1 MNYTIK
7 NDILEVTISTRGA
20 ELMSI
25 KKDDIEYLWQG
36 DPAYWTGRAYN
47 LFPICGR
54 LLEGK
59 YTYKGDTYEM
69 SSHGF
74 ARGMELTVEKQS
86 ESNIVFVLRT
96 NEATKKSYPFDFEY
110 SVEYTLCDNTLITKY
125 TAKNNGEN
133 TMYYAFGGHPGFNV
147 PFGNDGEFTDYYME
161 FSKNSDAKILVH
173 NGVFMT
179 KDTVPF
185 EMVNGKRIDLRHDL
199 FDNDAIFI
207 TDMDDEITLKSD
219 KSDHSVTMKFADFK
233 HLGFWHAPKTDAP
246 YICIEPWQSVPSY
259 YNKIDDMETKRDMT
273 ALAKGQA
280 SSAKFSI
287 TIK

>member
-25 KKDDIEYLWQG
+25 KKDGVEYLWQG

-59 YTYKGDTYEM
+59 YTYKDKTYEM
-69 SSHGF
+69 NSHGF
-74 ARGMELTVEKQS
+74 ARGMELTAEKQS
-86 ESNIVFVLRT
+86 ESSIVFVLCA
-96 NEATKKSYPFDFEY
+96 NEETKKSYPFDFEY

-133 TMYYAFGGHPGFNV
+133 TMYYSFGGHPGFNV
-147 PFGNDGEFTDYYME
+147 PFGGDGEFTDYYME
-161 FSKNSDAKILVH
+161 FSKKADAKKLVH
-173 NGVFMT
+173 NGVFLT
-179 KDTVPF
+179 EDTVPF
-185 EMVNGKRIDLRHDL
+185 EMINSKRIDLRHDL

-207 TDMDDEITLKSD
+207 TDMDDEIVLKSD
-219 KSDHSVTMKFADFK
+219 KSDHSITMKYTDFN
-233 HLGFWHAPKTDAP
+233 HLGFWHVPKTDAP

-273 ALAKGQA
+273 ALAKGQ
-280 SSAKFSI
+280 SGSAEFSI